1 MKNKNVSLML
11 VLGLALSLTIS
22 FAQNEPVTLHLAVAD
37 EQGRPSEPHVLEF
50 IEKVEAL
57 SDGNIIIEPVW
68 DAGQG
73 TFFGFETG
81 VIQLVTAGKAELGLA
96 ASRAWD
102 TAAVTSFQALQAPF
116 LITNDALAEA
126 VARSDIATR
135 MLEGV
140 SSAGAVG
147 LTLWPEDLRHPFSLM
162 PDKPLLSPEEF
173 QGLNIRAT
181 PSGVTYRLIE
191 TLGATPMF
199 EGSGY
204 EGAEAGLL
212 QGATLTG
219 SPTATGNV
227 VFFSKFQVL
236 FANEDAF
243 ERLSDG
249 QRSVLREAAAAA
261 QTKAI
266 AEHPKEVNAA
276 ATWCADGGSIVL
288 ASEQQIA
295 AFEEAAQP
303 VFDQI
308 GQDPMNAEL
317 IAAIRELKA
326 STEPSPGAEACGPTA
341 TKPNPA
347 PSADTQVWSAG
358 LPPNGVWQKEL
369 TTDDLVGV
377 SMRSVPEE
385 WVGLYTLTY
394 QDGTARFDWQ
404 GEQGQTGK
412 CVFTY
417 TEVEDFIRFTSIDK
431 VDECPN
437 EIDDMQWRLD
447 ANGNLHLNVID
458 IQNGGLTEAK
468 AINESKPWEKV
479 DR

>member
-1 MKNKNVSLML
+1 MENKNGLLML
-11 VLGLALSLTIS
+11 VLGLVLSLTIS

-102 TAAVTSFQALQAPF
+102 TEAVTSFQALQAPF

-126 VARSDIATR
+126 VARSDIAKQ
-135 MLEGV
+135 MLKGV

-181 PSGVTYRLIE
+181 PSGVTYMLIE
-191 TLGATPMF
+191 TFGATPML
-199 EGSGY
+199 EDSGY

-212 QGATLTG
+212 QGPFLTG

-236 FANEDAF
+236 FANKDAF

-261 QTKAI
+261 QKKAI
-266 AEHPKEVNAA
+266 AEHPKEVDAA
-276 ATWCADGGSIVL
+276 VQWCADGGSIVL

-295 AFEEAAQP
+295 TFEEAAQP

-308 GQDPMNAEL
+308 EQDPVNAEL
-317 IAAIRELKA
+317 IAAIRDLKA
-326 STEPSPGAEACGPTA
+326 NTEPSPGAEACGSA
-341 TKPNPA
+341 VTKPNPT
-347 PSADTQVWSAG
+347 PSADTQAWSAG

-377 SMRSVPEE
+377 AMRSVPDE

-404 GEQGQTGK
+404 GNQGQIGK

-417 TEVEDFIRFTSIDK
+417 AEVEDFIRFTSIDK
-431 VDECPN
+431 VAECPN

-447 ANGNLHLNVID
+447 ADGNLHLNI
-458 IQNGGLTEAK
+458 INRQNAGLTEAK
-468 AINESKPWEKV
+468 AMYEGKPWQKV
-479 DR
+479 E

>member
-1 MKNKNVSLML
+1 MKKL
-11 VLGLALSLTIS
+11 VAVVFVLSLIAS
-22 FAQNEPVTLHLAVAD
+22 LAFAFAQNDPVTLRLAVAD
-37 EQGRPSEPHVLEF
+37 DQGRASEPYVLEF
-50 IEKVEAL
+50 IEQVRTL
-57 SDGNIIIEPVW
+57 SNGSLIIEPIW

-73 TFFGFETG
+73 TFFDFETG
-81 VIQLVTAGKAELGLA
+81 VIQLVTAGKVELGLA

-102 TAAVTSFQALQAPF
+102 TEAVTSFQALQAPF

-126 VARSDIATR
+126 VARSDIAKQ
-135 MLEGV
+135 MLKGV

-173 QGLNIRAT
+173 RGLNIRAT
-181 PSGVTYRLIE
+181 PSGATYMLIE

-227 VFFSKFQVL
+227 VFFSKYQVL
-236 FANEDAF
+236 FANAAAF

-261 QTKAI
+261 QSKAI

-276 ATWCADGGSIVL
+276 AQWCAAGGSIVL
-288 ASEQQIA
+288 ASEQQID

-308 GQDPMNAEL
+308 GQDPVNAEL

-326 STEPSPGAEACGPTA
+326 STEPSRGRRRVGLQRRSQILRQALTHRFGQRVYLPTVFG
-341 TKPNPA
+341 KK
-347 PSADTQVWSAG
+347 SLQ
-358 LPPNGVWQKEL
+358 L
-369 TTDDLVGV
+369 TTL
-377 SMRSVPEE
+377 
-385 WVGLYTLTY
+385 
-394 QDGTARFDWQ
+394 
-404 GEQGQTGK
+404 
-412 CVFTY
+412 
-417 TEVEDFIRFTSIDK
+417 
-431 VDECPN
+431 
-437 EIDDMQWRLD
+437 
-447 ANGNLHLNVID
+447 
-458 IQNGGLTEAK
+458 
-468 AINESKPWEKV
+468 
-479 DR
+479 